1 MKVLRLNQVVLQ
13 LLGICEIDDMQNS
26 REQKIRYIFGFLLF
40 TFVASMIVANLLYCV
55 KYININIEGVLY
67 ALFSLLSSSNVLNS
81 MVSLT
86 INRRKISCIFKRLQE
101 LYDQSMEHV

>member
-13 LLGICEIDDMQNS
+13 WLGICEIDDMQNL
-26 REQKIRYIFGFLLF
+26 REKKIRYIFGFLLF